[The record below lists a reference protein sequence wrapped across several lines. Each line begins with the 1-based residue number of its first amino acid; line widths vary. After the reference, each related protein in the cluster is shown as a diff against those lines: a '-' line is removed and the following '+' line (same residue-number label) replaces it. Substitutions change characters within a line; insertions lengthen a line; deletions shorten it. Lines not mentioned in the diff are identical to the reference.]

1 MTLNIKKYAGE
12 HTGSQP
18 ATPPIAQQVWS
29 RYEVDTERIQNAITT
44 DRE

>member
-1 MTLNIKKYAGE
+1 MTLNIKKYAGKY
-12 HTGSQP
+12 TGSQS
-18 ATPPIAQQVWS
+18 AIPPTAQQVWS